1 MSAPAGTTRPSSPG
15 RSARRALP
23 AHTRSL
29 PLRLLGGVATPGGA
43 VWVLAL
49 GLLIALIGVNPNF
62 GEPSY
67 LAGFLSRLAPLAIV
81 AIGQYFVI
89 VAGEFDLSMG
99 AVIALQV
106 VIAGELIQDP
116 DRIWPVTLLM
126 LLLGVGVGVVNGL
139 ATTVLKV
146 PSFIVTLGTMLA
158 ITGIVD
164 NATGGS
170 NKQNPVDEYRDLGR
184 GGFEDLPVVEN
195 LDYSVIVLVVL
206 CVLAAWLMRTPFG
219 RSLLAVGDN
228 PDAARFAGSSPV
240 WLKTRAFV
248 LSSVAATVAGMI
260 LVGQVG
266 VNGDVGKGY
275 EFYAITAVVLGGV
288 VLGGGRGWVLSAV
301 GGTLALELLI
311 TLLNAMEVIETTWR
325 DTVQGVII
333 IAAVALAGRAW
344 RTRGRPGLPGRRRPA
359 ADEPT
364 PAPAEPASP

>member
-1 MSAPAGTTRPSSPG
+1 MSAPAGTTRPPSAG
-15 RSARRALP
+15 RSARRPLP

-29 PLRLLGGVATPGGA
+29 PLRVLGGIATPGGA

-81 AIGQYFVI
+81 ALGQYFVI
-89 VAGEFDLSMG
+89 VSGEFDLSMG

-116 DRIWPVTLLM
+116 DRIWPVTAFM

-158 ITGIVD
+158 IIGIVD

-184 GGFEDLPVVEN
+184 GGFEDVPVVEN
-195 LDYSVIVLVVL
+195 LDYSVIALLVL
-206 CVLAAWLMRTPFG
+206 CVLAAWVMHRPFG

-228 PDAARFAGSSPV
+228 PDASRFAGSSPV

-248 LSSVAATVAGMI
+248 LSSLAATVAGMI

-266 VNGDVGKGY
+266 VNGDVGEGY

-301 GGTLALELLI
+301 GGTIALELLI

-333 IAAVALAGRAW
+333 IVAVAVSGRAW
-344 RTRGRPGLPGRRRPA
+344 GIHGRPGRRSPA
-359 ADEPT
+359 VDEPT

>member
-1 MSAPAGTTRPSSPG
+1 MSAPAATRPPAPG
-15 RSARRALP
+15 RTARQPLP

-29 PLRLLGGVATPGGA
+29 PMRLLGGVATPGGA

-49 GLLIALIGVNPNF
+49 GLLVALISVNPNF

-67 LAGFLSRLAPLAIV
+67 LSGFLSRLAPLAIV

-89 VAGEFDLSMG
+89 VSGEFDLSMG

-116 DRIWPVTLLM
+116 DRIWPVTVLM
-126 LLLGVGVGVVNGL
+126 LALGVGVGVINGL

-206 CVLAAWLMRTPFG
+206 CILAAGLMRTPFG

-228 PDAARFAGSSPV
+228 PDSARFAGASPV

-248 LSSVAATVAGMI
+248 LSSLAATVAGMI

-266 VNGDVGKGY
+266 VNGDVGSGY

-311 TLLNAMEVIETTWR
+311 TLLNALEVIETTWR

-333 IAAVALAGRAW
+333 IVAVALAGRAW
-344 RTRGRPGLPGRRRPA
+344 RFSARPGLPGRRRPA
-359 ADEPT
+359 ADEP
-364 PAPAEPASP
+364 APADPASG